1 MKYRIGY
8 YLRAL
13 RKAAAGNVT
22 QQELAE
28 ASGLDDNSIS
38 RIERGDREPCWE
50 TVMKILKALGVDL
63 VAFGNFI
70 TEIDEKE
77 AVSK

>member
-1 MKYRIGY
+1 
-8 YLRAL
+8 
-13 RKAAAGNVT
+13 
-22 QQELAE
+22 
-28 ASGLDDNSIS
+28 
-38 RIERGDREPCWE
+38 
-50 TVMKILKALGVDL
+50 MKILKALGVDL